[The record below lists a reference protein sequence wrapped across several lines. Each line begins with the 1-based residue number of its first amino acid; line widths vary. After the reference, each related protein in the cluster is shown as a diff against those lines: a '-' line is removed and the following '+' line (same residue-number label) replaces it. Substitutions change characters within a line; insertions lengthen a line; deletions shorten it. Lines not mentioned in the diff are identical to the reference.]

1 MNKLSKGDLKAFW
14 RKCFIFRERESNKI
28 VILLSIFACLL
39 LTIPMAMSS
48 NSWDIQNVN
57 VGEFGASSFVIG
69 SGCGSSDFGLHGP
82 ISCACTGGGGG
93 SGGGGS
99 GSSGQPPSSSSYMDC
114 YSSYFIHGGTISIQV
129 SISSMGSTSC
139 DRVYLCFSACRS
151 SLGSTSSDYYFYK
164 SSPTCVY
171 STGSYKMTFTP
182 ETGNYKNVLF
192 NTEVANSYGSS
203 EYAPSITY
211 QHDFTVFPKVANP
224 SIGYDGNNVI
234 YLANINNSCSQHEF
248 NAINQSKAS
257 DTVKYS
263 GTLYNEEICNIL
275 GQGFKMEESWNY
287 LNGVELLKISIW
299 DSMIGLGE
307 IEHHQL
313 KCGQVAC
320 EPSSISTKVS
330 TVNAESNMSE
340 TICDFPTSTCPNGL
354 AINVSKAQTLSQSR
368 ELAEASVEFGAM
380 SLAALAIPVAGVA
393 ISPILGATSLVLG
406 IGSLLESCTSSTDT
420 KGQGNSPIE
429 LTHCI
434 DGGNGRANLFGSTDY
449 ICLSVPLYSTTPT
462 FQVFMN
468 TSDKYS
474 LNYPLIPYTR
484 SEASVNLSLSS
495 VHANYIT
502 DENFKLCSGNEK
514 YIYICNPSNGA
525 VYMEPLKMEG
535 TCGGFGFFAD
545 PGNPYNIFA
554 KVGNG
559 LIPIGNVGSGILAQN
574 GDDVLNLK

>member
-1 MNKLSKGDLKAFW
+1 MLYFQ
-14 RKCFIFRERESNKI
+14 RERESNKI

-39 LTIPMAMSS
+39 MTVPMTMSS
-48 NSWDIQNVN
+48 SSWNSQSVD
-57 VGEFGASSFVIG
+57 VGDFSASPFVIG
-69 SGCGSSDFGLHGP
+69 SGSSSSVFGLHGP

-99 GSSGQPPSSSSYMDC
+99 GSSGQPPSLSSYMDC

-164 SSPTCVY
+164 SSPICVY

-211 QHDFTVFPKVANP
+211 QHDFTVFPKVSNP

-234 YLANINNSCSQHEF
+234 YLASINDSCSEHEF

-275 GQGFKMEESWNY
+275 GQGFKMEEDGPYS
-287 LNGVELLKISIW
+287 NGKQLLHICIW

-307 IEHHQL
+307 IEHQRL
-313 KCGQVAC
+313 AKCGRLTC
-320 EPSSISTKVS
+320 EPSSITTRVS
-330 TVNAESNMSE
+330 TVNAESNMSK
-340 TICDFPTSTCPNGL
+340 TICDFPTANCPNGL
-354 AINVSKAQTLSQSR
+354 AINVSNAHTLSESR

-380 SLAALAIPVAGVA
+380 SLAALAIPVAGDA
-393 ISPILGATSLVLG
+393 ISPILGATSLALG
-406 IGSLLESCTSSTDT
+406 IGSLLESFTSSTIT
-420 KGQGNSPIE
+420 NGKGNSPIE

-434 DGGNGRANLFGSTDY
+434 DGGNGRTNLFGSTDY
-449 ICLSVPLYSTTPT
+449 ISLLVPLSSTTPT

-474 LNYPLIPYTR
+474 LNYPCASGLGTH
-484 SEASVNLSLSS
+484 SEASVNLSVSS

-502 DENFKLCSGNEK
+502 CESFKLCSGNEK
-514 YIYICNPSNGA
+514 YIYICNPSNGV

-535 TCGGFGFFAD
+535 TYGGFGFFAD

-554 KVGNG
+554 EVGNR
-559 LIPIGNVGSGILAQN
+559 LISIGNVGSGILAQN
-574 GDDVLNLK
+574 GDDILHLK